1 MEVGDVFYSR
11 KWFPQFSGRGISV
24 TFKFLPNANR
34 GMEWLKHTRV
44 WVITAVPLEEMQL
57 RIVVRKLKTTT
68 NADSTTN
75 DAGEADTNITKDSHL
90 LQPPKGGQD
99 GHAE

>member
-11 KWFPQFSGRGISV
+11 GTIVYRMMQKEYPKLKARPELEMLTYEWRPAMSKLTTMQVKWI
-24 TFKFLPNANR
+24 
-34 GMEWLKHTRV
+34 
-44 WVITAVPLEEMQL
+44 
-57 RIVVRKLKTTT
+57 VRKLKTTT
-68 NADSTTN
+68 DANTVTN
-75 DAGEADTNITKDSHL
+75 GSGEANPIITKDSHL